1 MLFYTIFR
9 QKDMVDIMQSPRVV
23 VSVADPGESTLTIS
37 DVCYTDRGMYVCVV
51 KNRLG
56 RVKTRC
62 NLHVGDGKSYDKISI
77 IKEYIKCLN
86 SLYDINWFGAVY
98 AH

>member
-1 MLFYTIFR
+1 
-9 QKDMVDIMQSPRVV
+9 MVDIMQSPRVV
-23 VSVADPGESTLTIS
+23 VSVADPGQSTLTIS

-56 RVKTRC
+56 RVKIRC
-62 NLHVGDGKSYDKISI
+62 NLHVGDGRSYDEISI
-77 IKEYIKCLN
+77 INEYIIFLN
-86 SLYDINWFGAVY
+86 SLYAITWFGSVY